1 MSPITLPHPELS
13 SKLCNLLS
21 IQGKQAR
28 FNYLITL
35 TGCSCKLQLFH
46 LITYVKFM
54 LNPKYKQELKWV
66 LKIKKVSSIINCII
80 QSPLVSRKNK
90 INVSVI
96 LLDWAF
102 NHTAMHLLHL
112 HPLPWKA
119 PSERRP
125 RNLLPLSAF
134 TKASQQSG
142 KLSGRYE
149 KQSYLHLWN

>member
-1 MSPITLPHPELS
+1 MSPVTLPHPELS

-54 LNPKYKQELKWV
+54 LNPKYKQELKGV
-66 LKIKKVSSIINCII
+66 LKIKKVSSIINRII
-80 QSPLVSRKNK
+80 QSSLVSRKNK

-96 LLDWAF
+96 LLDF
-102 NHTAMHLLHL
+102 ELLVIQLCTFFSCILYHGR
-112 HPLPWKA
+112 PLLKRDHAIFSHSPHSPKHH
-119 PSERRP
+119 SSLG
-125 RNLLPLSAF
+125 N
-134 TKASQQSG
+134 
-142 KLSGRYE
+142 
-149 KQSYLHLWN
+149 